1 MQPLFEKKINTGDI
15 NYPTILGLKK
25 LQIGTISENERN
37 NTYIRLR
44 NDGYLF
50 NDAKKLDNFGKD
62 ELGNVYLIDYGELIY
77 INDQQKLNNSELFY
91 KIQYQ
96 KFIERELKYH
106 IGYCKDLNDLY
117 LEYLKNIQL
126 NSDEYTDSSGK
137 SK

>member
-1 MQPLFEKKINTGDI
+1 M
-15 NYPTILGLKK
+15 
-25 LQIGTISENERN
+25 
-37 NTYIRLR
+37 
-44 NDGYLF
+44 
-50 NDAKKLDNFGKD
+50 
-62 ELGNVYLIDYGELIY
+62 
-77 INDQQKLNNSELFY
+77 NNSELFY

-137 SK
+137 SKW